1 MLHKWEVKNQ
11 NRGGVSVL
19 LSLSTAKQVW
29 GGRGWLNKGW
39 LEGLSSKPLGDKI
52 FTNGPAVYGEMI
64 KSLLQNEESLTD
76 QCILYI

>member
-19 LSLSTAKQVW
+19 LYVSTAKQVR
-29 GGRGWLNKGW
+29 GGGTGRLNKGW

-52 FTNGPAVYGEMI
+52 FTNGPAVTPKRSCFIFG
-64 KSLLQNEESLTD
+64 
-76 QCILYI
+76 